1 MSIILF
7 LLFWFL
13 LHLYLLP
20 LKKFL
25 VEIMKRLKVLTKQEE
40 IRLLFLLL
48 LLSLFFVC
56 FTASVIPLI
65 NTFYSFNNFKILI
78 IPFIFS
84 FEINKVNTFSALTRF
99 PLIFLA
105 NLLIAFEGKLPTN
118 PGKLSLAKEI
128 ATFVSPLFLD

>member
-40 IRLLFLLL
+40 IRLLF